1 MKIFTLGEQ
10 HFSRG
15 CWRKFMQVEARPRAT
30 GFVNGAIIALR
41 GMNLN
46 PRHDDEDMVS
56 LRAWVTENTFVTVR
70 CQKLLA
76 VDDI

>member
-1 MKIFTLGEQ
+1 
-10 HFSRG
+10 
-15 CWRKFMQVEARPRAT
+15 MQVEARPRAT
-30 GFVNGAIIALR
+30 EFGNGAIIALR

-56 LRAWVTENTFVTVR
+56 LCALVTENTFETVR
-70 CQKLLA
+70 RRKLLA